1 MVKLNMSWLIRLIKG
16 VIIALGFILP
26 GVSGGVLAA
35 ILGIYERML
44 SFLAH
49 IRRNFKADF
58 FYFLPVG
65 IGGILGIGLL
75 SRPLEFL
82 LAHYQVI
89 VLWGFAGA
97 IVGSLPALWQEAE
110 SQSQRDKID
119 WSWLIGTFVASLVI
133 LYRMPYIFGTLP
145 ANFVTFILAGALIAL
160 GVLIP
165 GLSPSNLLL
174 ILGLYSPMLI
184 GFKNFDL
191 LNVFLPITIG
201 GILAVLLF
209 AKSMEYLL
217 EHHHSRV
224 FHFIL
229 GIVSASTI
237 LILVPNNQS
246 AESIS
251 YDGSN
256 LLTLVLAVIFT
267 VLGLWLGLW
276 MSKLEERYK

>member
-1 MVKLNMSWLIRLIKG
+1 MSWLIRLIKG

-133 LYRMPYIFGTLP
+133 LYRMPYVFGTLP

>member
-1 MVKLNMSWLIRLIKG
+1 MSWLIRLIKG
-16 VIIALGFILP
+16 VVIALGFILP

-133 LYRMPYIFGTLP
+133 LYSMPYIFGTLP

-174 ILGLYSPMLI
+174 ILGLYSPMLV

-191 LNVFLPITIG
+191 LNVFLPIAIG

-209 AKSMEYLL
+209 AKSMEHLL

-224 FHFIL
+224 FHFII
-229 GIVSASTI
+229 GIVSASTV
-237 LILVPNNQS
+237 LILVPNSKS

-251 YDGSN
+251 YAGSN
-256 LLTLVLAVIFT
+256 LLTLVLAAIFT
-267 VLGLWLGLW
+267 ALGLWLGLW